1 MSLPNVNTQQHFLWK
16 RCRFRVRSRSNVNE
30 PLAGL
35 IFTIFTSD
43 ELDYFF
49 VSENPVGNMNIRS
62 HFRGHIELS
71 FSSAGLEVPE
81 TLPVA
86 DSGFPRRR
94 GHEPLIWI

>member
-1 MSLPNVNTQQHFLWK
+1 MSLPNVNTQQYSLRTHLE
-16 RCRFRVRSRSNVNE
+16 RRRFRSNINE

-35 IFTIFTSD
+35 IFTIFTSGGP
-43 ELDYFF
+43 DYFF
-49 VSENPVGNMNIRS
+49 VSENPVGTINIRS

-86 DSGFPRRR
+86 DSGIPRRR
-94 GHEPLIWI
+94 GHEPLILI